1 MVKNELKEIDPKDT
15 LSHFFQDNAERF
27 GVSAAFLFG
36 SFARGFP
43 RRDSDLDI
51 AIVFEEDS
59 DDDSIYRRILDI
71 SFDLSEKCRR
81 EVNIIP
87 IYKDF
92 RKPILYY
99 NAIIFG
105 IPVFV
110 RNTDYLTFLKLEAL
124 FQMEDFSIFGLEWQL
139 NLVKNNLEV
148 IRHD

>member
-1 MVKNELKEIDPKDT
+1 MKEMKDIELKDT
-15 LSHFFQDNAERF
+15 LSYFFQDNAERF
-27 GVSAAFLFG
+27 GISTVFLYG

-43 RRDSDLDI
+43 RRDSDLDV

-59 DDDSIYRRILDI
+59 DDDNVYRRILDI
-71 SFDLSEKCRR
+71 SFDLSERCGR

-99 NAIIFG
+99 NAIVFG

-110 RNTDYLTFLKLEAL
+110 RNTDDLTFFKLEAI